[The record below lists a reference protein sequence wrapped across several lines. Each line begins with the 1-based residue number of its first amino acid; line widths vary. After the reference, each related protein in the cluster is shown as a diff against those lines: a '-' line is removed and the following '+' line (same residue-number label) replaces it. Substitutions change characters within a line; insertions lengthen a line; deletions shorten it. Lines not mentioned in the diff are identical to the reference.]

1 MLLEKMYELKEGNDS
16 KLWKDCIDILIR
28 DCEGMND
35 QDIIRHLWEIE
46 RYGCESGIVGY
57 LIPTA
62 NCKDFLVRNL
72 EEILDLYNET
82 RAESSG
88 IPNELDCTFLAWFGF
103 EQTASQLLYE
113 LEDYMQ
119 EQQV

>member
-35 QDIIRHLWEIE
+35 QDIIRHLWDIT
-46 RYGCESGIVGY
+46 RYSCENIVGEM
-57 LIPTA
+57 IPTY
-62 NCKDFLVRNL
+62 NCRQFVIRNIDEVL
-72 EEILDLYNET
+72 AMYT
-82 RAESSG
+82 ESRNDWGG
-88 IPNELDCTFLAWFGF
+88 IPEELDVEYLAHLAVNISA
-103 EQTASQLLYE
+103 TQLLYE
-113 LEDYMQ
+113 LEDYVQ